1 MPGARPPNRRIGPV
15 TTLYD
20 ILGLLHL
27 LFMAALI
34 GGYFVAATQRSGI
47 NTVMVW
53 GARLQ
58 LLTGLALMG
67 VAIADDLDVNHTKL
81 GIKLLIAL
89 AVVALAEISAGKQKR
104 GAANPTLVHI
114 AGVLALVN
122 VVIAVFV

>member
-20 ILGLLHL
+20 ILVLLHL

-34 GGYFVAATQRSGI
+34 GGYFVAATQRSG
-47 NTVMVW
+47 
-53 GARLQ
+53 
-58 LLTGLALMG
+58 TGLALMG

>member
-20 ILGLLHL
+20 ILVLLHL

-104 GAANPTLVHI
+104 GAASPTLVHI

>member
-1 MPGARPPNRRIGPV
+1 M

-20 ILGLLHL
+20 ILVALHL
-27 LFMAALI
+27 LFMAALV
-34 GGYFVAATQRSGI
+34 GGYFVAATQKNGI

-58 LLTGLALMG
+58 LLSGLALMG

-89 AVVALAEISAGKQKR
+89 AVVALAEIAAGKQKR
-104 GAANPTLVHI
+104 GAGNPTLVHI

-122 VVIAVFV
+122 VLLAVFV